1 MRVIFC
7 GTAAFAVP
15 SLHALAQHH
24 DVVLVVTQQDRPAG
38 RGRRRQMPAVKQAA
52 AEYDLPVIQPRSLRR
67 DSVVSE
73 LAAAA
78 PDLIVVAAYGKILPA
93 AVLDLPPHG
102 CLNVHAS
109 LLPRHRGASP
119 VTAAILAGDPETGVT
134 IMQMDKGLD
143 TGPILRQQSLRLS
156 GEETTSALT
165 TALAQLGAELLIP
178 TLDELIAGRVK
189 AQAQDSARATYA
201 PLLSK
206 DDGIVQ
212 WDQDAES
219 ICRHVRAM
227 QPWPGAVTLW
237 DDRQLKVLRARAIA
251 RESDEAPGSVIKH
264 QEKLAVVAG
273 SGVVLLEEVQLAG
286 KRAMPAADFL
296 HGYGSIVGTVLR
308 GPAWYHDTETSAVSR
323 DESGADLPPQ

>member
-1 MRVIFC
+1 M
-7 GTAAFAVP
+7 
-15 SLHALAQHH
+15 
-24 DVVLVVTQQDRPAG
+24 
-38 RGRRRQMPAVKQAA
+38 
-52 AEYDLPVIQPRSLRR
+52 
-67 DSVVSE
+67 
-73 LAAAA
+73 
-78 PDLIVVAAYGKILPA
+78 
-93 AVLDLPPHG
+93 
-102 CLNVHAS
+102 
-109 LLPRHRGASP
+109 
-119 VTAAILAGDPETGVT
+119 
-134 IMQMDKGLD
+134 
-143 TGPILRQQSLRLS
+143 
-156 GEETTSALT
+156 
-165 TALAQLGAELLIP
+165 
-178 TLDELIAGRVK
+178 IAGRIE
-189 AQAQDSARATYA
+189 AQAQDNARATYA

-237 DDRQLKVLRARAIA
+237 DGRQLKVLRARAIA
-251 RESDEAPGSVIKH
+251 RESDEAPGSVIRH

-286 KRAMPAADFL
+286 KRAMPAANFL